1 MKVNKLTAISL
12 AIGLALPVM
21 VNAKT
26 TNAQSETNVQ
36 SETKA
41 EHAQVTSGNKALL
54 QDAFSCEGETLTPIY
69 AIQGDGASSPLV
81 PDGAYESIEEYV
93 AKGIVTARTE
103 SLYKGFFIQDAKGDG
118 LASTSDGIFVHWGES
133 APDAIQPGVEV
144 CVKGKVK
151 EHYGFTQIDI
161 KNEQKVDIG
170 EIVGELPARP
180 LQVKVGETLTQALER
195 VEGMKVV
202 LDTRSDM
209 KVTRTFSFD
218 NSIYRNNMVLSH
230 KAPLF
235 KATQVHQPLSAEAV
249 ALNDANLL
257 NQLFIDTDI
266 KAPAGVVPYFPGF
279 NADTGYIRIG
289 DQVTNL
295 EGVVGFSDD
304 QYRLLPLNEL
314 TAKDFIR
321 KKDRK
326 EIPAIAQMGDIRVSS
341 FNVLNFFNSEF
352 GGDKNPLG
360 HNRGATLEAEMQLQR
375 TKIVNAM
382 VAMNADII
390 GLMEVENNGFGKLS
404 AIQNLLDALNA
415 KLPEEQAYQ
424 FVELDAADKAKGK
437 FVGNDAISVGLFYR
451 PAVVSLDGKAKMIMT
466 PEQHAKT
473 GAVSRMNGDVEELS
487 PAYDKYQ
494 RHSMMQTFL
503 INEQKLTVVVNHLKS
518 KGSGCLEDWVNFNED
533 SEPED
538 LQGKCNAF
546 RVSAA
551 QVIGE
556 AVKGLDGDVLVMGD
570 INAYAKEDPLAV
582 LTDYDSATTERV
594 IRTASWTTLDGVTHQ
609 NQGSIIDKGYGLINL
624 STQAHGPETYSYSY
638 NGELGNL
645 DHALGNS
652 SLAQRVVAVEDWHI
666 NAVESNL
673 FEYSSKYTGEL
684 SKSENAFSSSDH
696 DPVIIALEYPQVA
709 TEKDNRGGS
718 LGYLGLML
726 LTALGLSRRKV

>member
-12 AIGLALPVM
+12 AISLALPLT

-26 TNAQSETNVQ
+26 TNSQKES
-36 SETKA
+36 KA
-41 EHAQVTSGNKALL
+41 EQVKETSGNKALL
-54 QDAFSCEGETLTPIY
+54 HGGFSCEGEVLTPIY
-69 AIQGDGASSPLV
+69 TIQGDGASSPFV
-81 PDGAYESIEEYV
+81 PDDVYESTEEYV
-93 AKGIVTARTE
+93 TKGIVTARAE

-133 APDAIQPGVEV
+133 APDDIQPGVEV

-151 EHYGFTQIDI
+151 EYYGFTQIDL
-161 KNEQKVDIG
+161 KNDQKVDIG
-170 EIVGELPARP
+170 KMVGELPATP
-180 LQVKVGETLTQALER
+180 IHVEMGETLAQALER

-202 LDTRSDM
+202 LDIDSDM

-218 NSIYRNNMVLSH
+218 NSTYRNNMVLSH
-230 KAPLF
+230 QAPLM
-235 KATQVHQPLSAEAV
+235 KATQVHQPLSAEAI

-279 NADTGYIRIG
+279 NAETGYIRIN
-289 DQVTNL
+289 DQVINL
-295 EGVVGFSDD
+295 EGVIGYSDD
-304 QYRLLPLNEL
+304 QYRLLPINEL
-314 TAKDFIR
+314 TSKDFIR
-321 KKDRK
+321 KNDRQK
-326 EIPAIAQMGDIRVSS
+326 APAIANLGDIRVSS

-360 HNRGATLEAEMQLQR
+360 HNRGATIEAEMLLQR
-375 TKIVNAM
+375 AKIVNAM

-404 AIQNLLDALNA
+404 AIQNLLNALNA
-415 KLPEEQAYQ
+415 KLPKEQAYQ
-424 FVELDAADKAKGK
+424 FVELAAADKAKGK

-451 PAVVSLDGKAKMIMT
+451 PAVVSLDGKAQMIIT
-466 PEQHAKT
+466 PEQHAKA
-473 GAVSRMNGDVEELS
+473 GAVTRMNGGVEELS

-494 RHSMMQTFL
+494 RHSLMQTFWV
-503 INEQKLTVVVNHLKS
+503 NEQKLTIVVNHLKS
-518 KGSGCLEDWVNFNED
+518 KGSGCLEDWISFNED
-533 SEPED
+533 SEPAD

-570 INAYAKEDPLAV
+570 LNAYGKEDPLAV

-594 IRTASWTTLDGVTHQ
+594 IRTASWTTLDGVAHQ
-609 NQGSIIDKGYGLINL
+609 TQGSTIDKGYGLINL

-652 SLAQRVVAVEDWHI
+652 SLAKRVVAVEDWHI

-684 SKSENAFSSSDH
+684 AKSENAFSSSDH

-709 TEKDNRGGS
+709 TEKDNRAGS
-718 LGYLGLML
+718 LGYLALML
-726 LTALGLSRRKV
+726 LTALGLGRRKV